1 MKTLLLVFRVVLIP
15 AGLFVGTMQGGVF
28 GSDYGAGES
37 LFTRLLL
44 SLGIAVSVGVIFGY
58 FLRSRW
64 WLAIVSVWM
73 LIFFVFFGL
82 LTLITGN
89 VALVEG
95 LLFSFVVLLP
105 IAAVLGSSYLGAWLE
120 RRRKGR
126 WVLLVILTGILQ
138 IAGSILFVN
147 LSSS

>member
-1 MKTLLLVFRVVLIP
+1 MKNLLLIFRIILIP
-15 AGLFVGTMQGGVF
+15 AGLYVGMMQGGVF

-44 SLGIAVSVGVIFGY
+44 SLGIAVSVGVLFGY
-58 FLRSRW
+58 FLRSHW

-73 LIFFVFFGL
+73 LIFFVFFGF

-89 VALVEG
+89 VALSEG
-95 LLFSFVVLLP
+95 VLFSFVVLLP
-105 IAAVLGSSYLGAWLE
+105 VAAVLGSAYLGAWLE
-120 RRRKGR
+120 RTGKGR
-126 WVLLVILTGILQ
+126 LVFLVIIIGILG

-147 LSSS
+147 LSS